1 MLRVKPGD
9 PFETEALDEL
19 RAKQRRDLRL
29 VPDWLF
35 ELYGPSPSQTIDA
48 IGIAPPGLVEHE
60 VRRLAEDAQAELK
73 GLPAQMAKDTLAA
86 VRWAA
91 VQSWG
96 AGVTVSGAGIVPGY
110 VFSQKITEL
119 HHEMSQARIGDQP
132 NVEIAA
138 ALTRYVHLLVW
149 ADQLA
154 GDGYMDPRFEDRL
167 ST

>member
-1 MLRVKPGD
+1 MRPGD

-19 RAKQRRDLRL
+19 RAKQRRGLRL
-29 VPDWLF
+29 VPDWFL

-48 IGIAPPGLVEHE
+48 IDIAPPGLVEQELRGLAEEARAELGDLAAQMEKHTAAE
-60 VRRLAEDAQAELK
+60 VRR
-73 GLPAQMAKDTLAA
+73 
-86 VRWAA
+86 AA

-96 AGVTVSGAGIVPGY
+96 ADVTVSGASIVPGL

-119 HHEMSQARIGDQP
+119 HHETSQARIGEQP
-132 NVEIAA
+132 DVKVAA

-149 ADQLA
+149 ADELA
-154 GDGYMDPRFEDRL
+154 SDGYRDPRLENRL